1 MHMISLTTNCITQKY
16 DGVLMGELVLSVV
29 VVMMN
34 FGVVDLAAPYWSS
47 GKSSPSIQVEEES
60 NIEVDC
66 TAHGLPRP
74 NIAFM
79 INGIP
84 LAGK

>member
-16 DGVLMGELVLSVV
+16 DGVLMGELVFK
-29 VVMMN
+29 MMN

-60 NIEVDC
+60 NVEVDC